1 MRKLLAVPALLAL
14 ASCSALGLSGG
25 GLDKAQT
32 SALLDSVET
41 IATDNADLAAQ
52 AKLDATS
59 AAIYAKHAASAVK
72 LAQDLDAA
80 ASK

>member
-1 MRKLLAVPALLAL
+1 MRLALVVSLLAL

-32 SALLDSVET
+32 AALLDSVQT
-41 IATDNADLAAQ
+41 IAADNADLAAQ

-59 AAIYAKHAASAVK
+59 QAIYAKHAASAVK